1 MKQCKIS
8 IYLANFMIIYIFGSI
23 YYIIMTRNI
32 GTPFNDSLLDY
43 QKIIKKKSS
52 KIRKK
57 IFIIGIVIGII
68 LCIIFITESDYK
80 NDDTLNMG
88 NDGSY

>member
-8 IYLANFMIIYIFGSI
+8 IYLAYLMIIYIFGSI

-32 GTPFNDSLLDY
+32 GTPFKDSLLNY

-52 KIRKK
+52 NIRKK
-57 IFIIGIVIGII
+57 IFIKGIIIAII
-68 LCIIFITESDYK
+68 LCIIFK
-80 NDDTLNMG
+80 PFNACN
-88 NDGSY
+88 